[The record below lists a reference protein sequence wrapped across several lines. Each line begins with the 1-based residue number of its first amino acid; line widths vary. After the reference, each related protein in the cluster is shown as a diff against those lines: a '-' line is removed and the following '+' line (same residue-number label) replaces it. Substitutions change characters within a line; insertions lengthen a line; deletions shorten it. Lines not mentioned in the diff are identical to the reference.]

1 MKMTSTFTDASP
13 ARSAAEQAVA
23 DVLDQMYAAWAA
35 GDADAVAR
43 LYTHDATVSMP
54 AVYHV
59 GADAIGAWFA
69 AGFAGRL
76 RGSTTIDEARRVR
89 LIGPDAAI
97 VISTSGVLLAGEA
110 SVPPQRLVRGTWVLA
125 REGGQWRIALY
136 GNCPLQAA

>member
-54 AVYHV
+54 DVYHV

-97 VISTSGVLLAGEA
+97 VISTSGVLLAGET
-110 SVPPQRLVRGTWVLA
+110 SVPPERLVRATWVLA
-125 REGGQWRIALY
+125 REHGQWRIALY